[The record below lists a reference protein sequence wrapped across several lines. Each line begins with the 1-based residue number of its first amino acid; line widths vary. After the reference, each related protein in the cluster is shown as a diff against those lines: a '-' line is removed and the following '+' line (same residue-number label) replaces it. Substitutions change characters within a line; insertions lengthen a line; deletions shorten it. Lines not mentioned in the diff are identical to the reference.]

1 MLRPVLVAA
10 IWAIAANASAADLAA
25 SFGAREIGWGLRLS
39 PDGSHVSFIAPIRGR
54 DTALYVVPTDGSAG
68 AKPILYGGSDGHQ
81 LRRCEWAS
89 EIDLWCSYTRE
100 RRDNYGDTFTTRQK
114 LAAVKRDGTGVRSLG
129 RGLSGR
135 ALAQASGDGYVLM
148 TPADEP
154 GTILM
159 QTYLPE
165 ESTEGSLAARRVG
178 GWAVEKV
185 NIATGRRTIV
195 ERPNPKATGF
205 WVDMTGAVR
214 FMQAALTPSDMV
226 DNGDRAY
233 FVRPKGSK
241 DWKQIARDHLG
252 EDFQPQGFDESGDW
266 LFVRER
272 KNGKYVLTKHAADG
286 SGRQELVF
294 EHPRVDVSGIDTLGG
309 KNRPVGIA
317 WSDIYDHVEY
327 TDPEL
332 KGLDE
337 RIGKTLKGSAT
348 VGFLNETAD
357 RKKLLVFAGSDR
369 DPGRYYILNREQ
381 KKMIELMAVRDG
393 IDASKLGD
401 MKPVSYA
408 ARDGAQIP
416 GYLTMPAGA
425 AKNLPVIIMPHG
437 GPSARDVGG
446 FDWLVQ
452 FYAAQGYA
460 VLQPNYRGSTG
471 FGEAFENENA
481 IINWSQAMNDINDG
495 ARWLVK
501 QGIADPARVA
511 IVGWSYGG
519 YAALQANVVDP
530 SIYKAAVA
538 IAPVTDLI
546 KVRRQDGYEY
556 ASSKVDQTAFG
567 RSTDNLAKGSPARN
581 AAAISAPVLMFHG
594 ERDANVLVDQ
604 SRDMESALKAAGKPV
619 ELVVYPVLAH
629 SLDDSAARADMLRKS
644 AAFLERHLG
653 KAGGAVVAG
662 GTD

>member
-1 MLRPVLVAA
+1 MRRLGLVAM
-10 IWAIAANASAADLAA
+10 ICAASAAASAADLATA
-25 SFGAREIGWGLRLS
+25 FGARETGWGPRLS
-39 PDGSHVSFIAPIRGR
+39 PNGSYVSFIAPIKGR
-54 DTALYVVPTDGSAG
+54 DTALYVAPTDGSAA
-68 AKPILYGGSDGHQ
+68 AKPILYGGTDGHQ

-89 EIDLWCSYTRE
+89 EMDLWCSYTRE
-100 RRDNYGDTFTTRQK
+100 RRDIFSYGFTTRQK
-114 LAAVKRDGTGVRSLG
+114 LAAVKRDGTGIRPLG
-129 RGLSGR
+129 RALSGR
-135 ALAQASGDGYVLM
+135 ALGQASGDGYVMM

-159 QTYLPE
+159 QSYLPE
-165 ESTEGSLAARRVG
+165 ETTEGTLAARRVG

-185 NIATGRRTIV
+185 NIGTGKRTIV
-195 ERPNPKATGF
+195 ERPNPKATGY
-205 WVDMTGAVR
+205 WIDMTGAVR
-214 FMQAALTPSDMV
+214 FMSASLTPSDMV

-233 FVRPKGSK
+233 FVRPRGSK

-272 KNGKYVLTKHAADG
+272 KNGKYLLTKHAADG

-294 EHPRVDVSGIDTLGG
+294 EHPRVDVDGLDTLGG

-317 WSDIYDHVEY
+317 WSDTYSHVEY
-327 TDPEL
+327 TDKEL
-332 KGLDE
+332 DALHT
-337 RIGKTLKGSAT
+337 RIGKTLKGSPT

-357 RKKLLVFAGSDR
+357 GRKLLVFAGSDR
-369 DPGRYYILNREQ
+369 DPGRYYILDREQ
-381 KKMIELMAVRDG
+381 KKMVELMAVREG
-393 IDASKLGD
+393 IDATKLGE
-401 MKPVSYA
+401 MKPVSYP

-425 AKNLPVIIMPHG
+425 AKNLPVIVMPHG
-437 GPSARDVGG
+437 GPSARDVWG

-460 VLQPNYRGSTG
+460 VLQPNFRGSTG

-481 IINWSQAMNDINDG
+481 IINWAQAMNDINDG

-501 QGIADPARVA
+501 EGIADPARVA

-530 SIYKAAVA
+530 SIYKAAIA

-546 KVRRQDGYEY
+546 KVRRQEGFEY
-556 ASSKVDQTAFG
+556 ASSKVDQAQFG

-581 AAAISAPVLMFHG
+581 AAAIRAPVLMFHG

-604 SRDMESALKAAGKPV
+604 ARDMEAALKAAGKPV

-629 SLDDSAARADMLRKS
+629 SLDDSAARTDMLRKS
-644 AAFLERHLG
+644 AAFLERNLG
-653 KAGGAVVAG
+653 KPGGALVVG
-662 GTD
+662 GTN